1 MLHLEPNSDGVI
13 LLVRAHAGARRN
25 ALKGIHAGALQVMVT
40 QAPEKGKANKAIIE
54 LLADKLD
61 LRKNQ
66 LELLSG
72 ETSPQKKFL
81 IRETTA
87 EDLKQ
92 RIHRPIRLGHFEGS
106 CEPDE

>member
-1 MLHLEPNSDGVI
+1 MLELDQHPDGVV
-13 LLVRAHAGARRN
+13 LPVKAHAGARRN

-54 LLADKLD
+54 LLAKKLE

-66 LELLSG
+66 IELLSG

-81 IRETTA
+81 IREESA
-87 EDLKQ
+87 EALLQ
-92 RIHRPIRLGHFEGS
+92 QVAAAIQQQ
-106 CEPDE
+106 